1 MKLLKIYLDKIVH
14 KTWLVFLFFISA
26 LSFAT
31 YIFCIMFIKNN
42 PHLINE
48 NWIYFIDR
56 IGFDFNQV
64 ISNLLKGNEPVN
76 NYYEVD
82 FYISRMPFLPYFLF
96 FTYSFLSKN
105 FIVIHL
111 IKNILFGSLVF
122 LSIHYFNKK
131 FNNYFLIFCLF
142 LLFYV
147 PHNLWITLSTNYEES
162 WLNYLIPIL
171 FFLLIGKYKYKSFL
185 IGMVIS
191 LIFFLKGSMY
201 YLALTIP
208 LLYIVI
214 EKNKH
219 RYLPLIFFL
228 ISSLSWGYY
237 SYAKTGYFAFGIKS
251 ETLSTRTLAAAYTDG
266 FFKNFYPKFSSDEMN
281 KIVSNKLKDKKF
293 NNEWEINKFLLN
305 YSIESVKKNPENIAI
320 GLIKKINLVL
330 FYPYKDGQNLK
341 GREISDIPNQIR
353 LSNFPNKIVFII
365 SLVILFKSI
374 FLRKNK
380 NLQIKN
386 INIYYLTIILA
397 YFFPYMI
404 AFPFGRHCTS
414 IYMISNIYIF
424 LYFIDKYKFKFNF
437 LKNTNV

>member
-1 MKLLKIYLDKIVH
+1 MKLLKFYLDKIIH

-26 LSFAT
+26 LSLAT
-31 YIFCIMFIKNN
+31 YIFCIIFVKQN

-48 NWIYFIDR
+48 NWIYIIDK

-64 ISNLLKGNEPVN
+64 ISNLLKGKEPVN
-76 NYYEVD
+76 NYYEID

-111 IKNILFGSLVF
+111 IKNIFFGSLVF
-122 LSIHYFNKK
+122 LTINYFNKK
-131 FNNYFLIFCLF
+131 FNNYFLLF
-142 LLFYV
+142 SLLLLFYV

-208 LLYIVI
+208 LLYMII

-228 ISSLSWGYY
+228 ISTLSWGYY
-237 SYAKTGYFAFGIKS
+237 SYIKTGYFAFGIKS

-281 KIVSNKLKDKKF
+281 IIVSKKLKEKKF
-293 NNEWEINKFLLN
+293 NNEWEVNKFLLN
-305 YSIESVKKNPENIAI
+305 YSIESVKNNPENIVI
-320 GLIKKINLVL
+320 GLIKKINLIL
-330 FYPYKDGQNLK
+330 FYPYKDGQRFQGK
-341 GREISDIPNQIR
+341 EASEIPDQIR

-365 SLVILFKSI
+365 SLFILFKS
-374 FLRKNK
+374 FFFKKNK
-380 NLQIKN
+380 NIQVKN
-386 INIYYLTIILA
+386 INIYYLAIILA

-414 IYMISNIYIF
+414 IYMISNIYLF
-424 LYFIDKYKFKFNF
+424 LYFIDKYKYKF